1 MAVDTTLISGA
12 YKANKPTAGDLAGVN
27 TIANITK
34 GLTDRVD
41 MYVKVQDAKHKM
53 RNAEYDA
60 YAQSVLDNSDLVG
73 SQYEGLYDELM
84 AGKSDFASADEK
96 TRALMGRNLAAMSDD
111 YNDYKELREE
121 VAINVDDYSPAFT
134 NSDQGKMYLDIL
146 KGDGKKLV
154 NKGGRI
160 GIEVDGEWK
169 SISSIK
175 SDLDANKIDKGA
187 IDSLEAFRIKEQ
199 DSTKPFNYDQTRIT
213 IMNSLVSK
221 SSYNSLKNDEIIPG
235 RIFRNDLAESLM
247 NQKYSDLGITD
258 EDFEGVEGVDA
269 SNGID
274 AEEAE
279 NIVRHLEADE
289 TEMKQVM
296 ADYYTRYIGNNTGTK
311 PMGEDAKS
319 KINESYGYTNQQAQD
334 AQQKLKD
341 EGYDIEID
349 GVWGPKSEEAWTDY
363 TTEEGID
370 FNETNNPAVDQ
381 DGVYNPDAEQTSN
394 EQSAGTYNYT
404 SVSSLSVDASGGSAN
419 ILENGK
425 KITMKNVKTGNMFI
439 PTVDVEGVRAKG
451 SDIVIAT
458 SLGTNENFGQFVK
471 RGGRYRWVA
480 DEKNMKLF
488 NENASAKQKQAFNE
502 FIQIVQ
508 TDPAYAEQLLKHIKS
523 GSGNIN
529 AGTLK

>member
-134 NSDQGKMYLDIL
+134 NSDQGEMYLGIL
-146 KGDGKKLV
+146 KGDGKRLI
-154 NKGGRI
+154 NKDGRI

-175 SDLDANKIDKGA
+175 KDLDANKIDKGA
-187 IDSLEAFRIKEQ
+187 IDALEAIRITQE
-199 DSTKPFNYDQTRIT
+199 DSTKPFNYEKTSRR

-235 RIFRNDLAESLM
+235 RIFRNDLAKSLM
-247 NQKYSDLGITD
+247 KKTYSDLGIKD
-258 EDFEGVEGVDA
+258 EDFQDKEGNPIEGVNSDGI
-269 SNGID
+269 ID
-274 AEEAE
+274 ADEAE
-279 NIVRHLEADE
+279 NIIRHLEADE
-289 TEMKQVM
+289 TEMKKVM
-296 ADYYTRYIGNNTGTK
+296 ADYYTKYIKDSSGKTSGSIGDN
-311 PMGEDAKS
+311 S
-319 KINESYGYTNQQAQD
+319 GYTVEEAKRQQRI
-334 AQQKLKD
+334 LID
-341 EGYDIEID
+341 EGYLPEGADD
-349 GVWGPKSEEAWTDY
+349 GAWGPKSQEALDKKQGSGKTGMSDS
-363 TTEEGID
+363 EIREL
-370 FNETNNPAVDQ
+370 FKNNPNLSEYMNMPIDELRKRV
-381 DGVYNPDAEQTSN
+381 E
-394 EQSAGTYNYT
+394 AGEA
-404 SVSSLSVDASGGSAN
+404 DD
-419 ILENGK
+419 
-425 KITMKNVKTGNMFI
+425 
-439 PTVDVEGVRAKG
+439 PTVDEDGVFIPENKSSIQETKAFKSRLEKDG
-451 SDIVIAT
+451 FESSQVSDEDVLAYFKDMQNKN
-458 SLGTNENFGQFVK
+458 SLNTEIYNSSNFSQWLKNNNKK
-471 RGGRYRWVA
+471 RL
-480 DEKNMKLF
+480 EF
-488 NENASAKQKQAFNE
+488 N
-502 FIQIVQ
+502 
-508 TDPAYAEQLLKHIKS
+508 Y
-523 GSGNIN
+523 
-529 AGTLK
+529 

>member
-134 NSDQGKMYLDIL
+134 NSEQGKMYLGIL
-146 KGDGKKLV
+146 KGDGKRLI

-187 IDSLEAFRIKEQ
+187 IDALEAIRITQE
-199 DSTKPFNYDQTRIT
+199 DSRKPFNYEKT
-213 IMNSLVSK
+213 NY
-221 SSYNSLKNDEIIPG
+221 SSMCS
-235 RIFRNDLAESLM
+235 F
-247 NQKYSDLGITD
+247 
-258 EDFEGVEGVDA
+258 
-269 SNGID
+269 NG
-274 AEEAE
+274 
-279 NIVRHLEADE
+279 
-289 TEMKQVM
+289 
-296 ADYYTRYIGNNTGTK
+296 
-311 PMGEDAKS
+311 
-319 KINESYGYTNQQAQD
+319 
-334 AQQKLKD
+334 
-341 EGYDIEID
+341 
-349 GVWGPKSEEAWTDY
+349 
-363 TTEEGID
+363 
-370 FNETNNPAVDQ
+370 F
-381 DGVYNPDAEQTSN
+381 
-394 EQSAGTYNYT
+394 
-404 SVSSLSVDASGGSAN
+404 
-419 ILENGK
+419 
-425 KITMKNVKTGNMFI
+425 
-439 PTVDVEGVRAKG
+439 
-451 SDIVIAT
+451 IVI
-458 SLGTNENFGQFVK
+458 N
-471 RGGRYRWVA
+471 
-480 DEKNMKLF
+480 
-488 NENASAKQKQAFNE
+488 
-502 FIQIVQ
+502 
-508 TDPAYAEQLLKHIKS
+508 
-523 GSGNIN
+523 
-529 AGTLK
+529 